1 MDDLKPFAAQ
11 HKTAGNATMPKTMT
25 ALAKLKAEP
34 GIWETTAA
42 VPACGPHDVLV
53 RITHTAVCGTD
64 VHIYNWDD
72 WAQKT
77 IPVPMITGHEF
88 AGEIVGIGSP
98 PVTRPLKIGQRVSG
112 EGHVINM
119 DSEAARMGRFHLDPE
134 TQGIGVNRQGA
145 FAQYLSLP
153 AFNVVHLPERVSN
166 ELGAILD
173 PFGNAVHTL
182 QQTDVVGQNVLVTGA
197 GPIGIMAA
205 AAARFCGA
213 RSVTLTDINPYRL
226 DLAGKMADVRCVNVS
241 KEDLHDVRRELGIDN
256 GYDVAMEMFGRQT
269 GHSAGHRALAHGRGA
284 DPARHPG
291 RRNQLQLVDGDHEG
305 DHGARR
311 LWPRNVRNLAQDAG
325 PDRGRLPR
333 WSASSPTA
341 CRPAISRPASTPCVR
356 ASPARWCSTGREFRN
371 LLLPR

>member
-88 AGEIVGIGSP
+88 AGEIVGIGSA
-98 PVTRPLKIGQRVSG
+98 VTRPLKIGQRVSG

-256 GYDVAMEMFGRQT
+256 GYDVAMEMSGAKPAIPQAIEHLRMGGALTLLGIPAGETSFNWSTVIMKAITVRGVYGREMFET
-269 GHSAGHRALAHGRGA
+269 WRKMLGLIEAGFPLERVITH
-284 DPARHPG
+284 
-291 RRNQLQLVDGDHEG
+291 
-305 DHGARR
+305 
-311 LWPRNVRNLAQDAG
+311 
-325 PDRGRLPR
+325 RLP
-333 WSASSPTA
+333 ASDFQAGFDAMRSGQ
-341 CRPAISRPASTPCVR
+341 SGKVVLD
-356 ASPARWCSTGREFRN
+356 WTGV
-371 LLLPR
+371 